1 MYINYKGNKIMN
13 KFLFYSVIIL
23 IILSCV
29 YFFYLD
35 EKIGDK
41 DYEIVVF
48 KNFLEDYK
56 KFNIINNIETL
67 NKWEIYFHS
76 KTKGYFLNENKEYF
90 IWNDEVDEKLHST
103 FKEKVNYFDG
113 GNNYEKDIK
122 KYYNVTVASIS
133 LFLRKNNIEELV
145 SFLTK
150 KRTINNWENKNDI
163 SYLYWRDREDRENI
177 RKNLMK
183 IIGIDIP
190 KLKGKNRQKKEI
202 FNEAV
207 KIQENYKFSIAIEGY
222 IKEEYITEKI
232 VNSFLSGSIPIY
244 KGSPSINKYF
254 NKNSFINIEDF
265 ENLEE
270 AGEHIK
276 KVKEDKKLA
285 YKYLSE
291 PPCTDEN
298 IKNLLW
304 WRYK

>member
-1 MYINYKGNKIMN
+1 MNKIIITILCLL
-13 KFLFYSVIIL
+13 FLFS
-23 IILSCV
+23 V

-35 EKIGDK
+35 EKIGDS
-41 DYEIVVF
+41 DYEIIVF

-56 KFNIINNIETL
+56 KYKNIENIEIL
-67 NKWEIYFHS
+67 NQWKNFFHL
-76 KTKGYFLNENKEYF
+76 KTNCYFLNNNKNYF
-90 IWNDEVDEKLHST
+90 IWNDESVNRLNNIFRD
-103 FKEKVNYFDG
+103 KVHYFDG
-113 GNNYEKDIK
+113 GNTYEKNII
-122 KYYNVTVASIS
+122 KYYNVSVAVMS
-133 LFLRKNNIEELV
+133 LFLRKDNIEDIIIY
-145 SFLTK
+145 LTN
-150 KRTINNWENKNDI
+150 KRDASNWENKKDI

-207 KIQENYKFSIAIEGY
+207 KIQENFKFSIAIEGY

-254 NKNSFINIEDF
+254 NKNSFINIDDF

>member
-1 MYINYKGNKIMN
+1 MNKIMN
-13 KFLFYSVIIL
+13 KIIIIIITILCFLFS
-23 IILSCV
+23 V

-35 EKIGDK
+35 EKIGDS
-41 DYEIVVF
+41 DYEIIVF
-48 KNFLEDYK
+48 KNFLEEYK
-56 KFNIINNIETL
+56 KYKNIENIEIL
-67 NKWEIYFHS
+67 NQWKVFFHS

-90 IWNDEVDEKLHST
+90 IWNDEVDGNLHHNL
-103 FKEKVNYFDG
+103 EENVNYFDG
-113 GNNYEKDIK
+113 GNTYKKNII
-122 KYYNVTVASIS
+122 KYYNVSVAGMS
-133 LFLRKNNIEELV
+133 LFLRKDNIEDIIIY
-145 SFLTK
+145 LTN
-150 KRTINNWENKNDI
+150 KRDASNWENKKDI

-207 KIQENYKFSIAIEGY
+207 KIQENYKFSIAIEGF
-222 IKEEYITEKI
+222 IKEEYISEKI
-232 VNSFLSGSIPIY
+232 INSFLSGSIPIY
-244 KGSPSINKYF
+244 NGSPSINKYF
-254 NKNSFINIEDF
+254 NKNSFINIDDF